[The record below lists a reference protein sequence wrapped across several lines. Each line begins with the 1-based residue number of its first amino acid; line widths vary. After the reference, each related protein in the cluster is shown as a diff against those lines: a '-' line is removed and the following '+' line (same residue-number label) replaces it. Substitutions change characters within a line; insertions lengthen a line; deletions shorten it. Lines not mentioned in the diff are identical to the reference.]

1 MSKFPKFQVEKAEFP
16 LPNAILI
23 SVFPTL
29 FSSISVFPTIILAIS
44 AFRNTLRP
52 PLFRER
58 SIITLR
64 WGREDLSYFSWRSV
78 MKMKGEV
85 GYLSNDR
92 SVMLKIF
99 EVAFLS
105 LVTCYLLVL
114 KDETLVLDNRY
125 PVWTNHR
132 FSLLLLLLLFYER
145 NS

>member
-1 MSKFPKFQVEKAEFP
+1 
-16 LPNAILI
+16 
-23 SVFPTL
+23 
-29 FSSISVFPTIILAIS
+29 
-44 AFRNTLRP
+44 
-52 PLFRER
+52 
-58 SIITLR
+58 
-64 WGREDLSYFSWRSV
+64 
-78 MKMKGEV
+78 MKGEV